1 MALCNS
7 CEWYNKNYD
16 ELRSEYDDKAEEI
29 KDKRNDHFCVAYD
42 DNMPKKIWYENG
54 NCPFYKKM
62 EK

>member
-29 KDKRNDHFCVAYD
+29 KDKRNNHFCVAYD
-42 DNMPKKIWYENG
+42 DNIPKKIWYEN
-54 NCPFYKKM
+54 Y
-62 EK
+62 